1 MYHWKYHKGFL
12 IKIGGTKMP
21 KIVTPLTDTQV
32 KQAKAKDKEYTLPD
46 GYGLELRV
54 RPSGSK
60 RWVFRYQKP
69 FTKQRSNLGLGTYPE
84 VSLADAR
91 KIRIDFRKLLKQ
103 DIDPNE
109 HKKEHTRQQ
118 TEAALN
124 TFSHVATNWFEVK
137 QTQVSEKHAIDLWR
151 SVKNHLIPPLGK
163 LPISK
168 ITAPKTI
175 EVLKPIAA
183 KGSLE
188 TVKRLSQRLNE
199 IMTFAVNTGLIH
211 ANPLAGIRSAF
222 QKPQKQNMPTIA
234 PEELPQ
240 LMKDIS
246 YASIKLVTRY
256 LIEWQLHTMV
266 RPSEAAGARWSE
278 IDLKNKLWT
287 IPAERMKKK
296 REHLVPLTEQTL
308 EILERLRP
316 LSGHREYLF
325 PADRN
330 PRSHINEQ
338 TANMALKRMGYE
350 KRLVAHGLRAL
361 ASTTL
366 NQHGF
371 DPDVVEAALAHID
384 KNEVRRAYNRAD
396 YLERRRVMMD
406 WWSDNV
412 AGLNANSCGKL
423 KIVG

>member
-1 MYHWKYHKGFL
+1 
-12 IKIGGTKMP
+12 MP

-32 KQAKAKDKEYTLPD
+32 KQAKPKDKEYTLPD
-46 GYGLELRV
+46 GDGLELRV
-54 RPSGSK
+54 RPTASK

-91 KIRIDFRKLLKQ
+91 KVRTDFRKLLKQ
-103 DIDPNE
+103 DIDPKE
-109 HKKEHTRQQ
+109 YKEEHTRKQ

-124 TFSHVATNWFEVK
+124 TFAHVAANWFEVK
-137 QTQVSEKHAIDLWR
+137 KTQVSDKHAVDLWR
-151 SVKNHLIPPLGK
+151 SVENHLIPPLGK
-163 LPISK
+163 LPLAK

-175 EVLKPIAA
+175 EVLRPIAA

-188 TVKRLSQRLNE
+188 TVKRLCQRLNE

-222 QKPQKQNMPTIA
+222 RKPQKQNMPTIT

-266 RPSEAAGARWSE
+266 RPSEAAGAKWSE
-278 IDLKNKLWT
+278 IDFEQKLWT

-296 REHLVPLTEQTL
+296 REHLVPLTDQTL
-308 EILERLRP
+308 EILERLKP
-316 LSGHREYLF
+316 ISGHREYLF
-325 PADRN
+325 PADRD
-330 PRSHINEQ
+330 PRRHINEQ

-406 WWSDNV
+406 WWSTKVVSIDAPSNH
-412 AGLNANSCGKL
+412 KL
-423 KIVG
+423 KIVS

>member
-1 MYHWKYHKGFL
+1 MAR
-12 IKIGGTKMP
+12 TK
-21 KIVTPLTDTQV
+21 PLTNTEV
-32 KQAKAKDKEYTLPD
+32 KNAKPKDKVYKLSD
-46 GYGLELRV
+46 GDGLQLRIKPNGNRSWLLDYIKPV
-54 RPSGSK
+54 TKK
-60 RWVFRYQKP
+60 R
-69 FTKQRSNLGLGTYPE
+69 TSIGLGGYPD

-91 KIRIDFRKLLKQ
+91 KVRTDFRKLLKQ
-103 DIDPNE
+103 DIDP
-109 HKKEHTRQQ
+109 KEYKEEYARKQS
-118 TEAALN
+118 EAALN
-124 TFSHVATNWFEVK
+124 TFAHVAANWFEVK
-137 QTQVSEKHAIDLWR
+137 KTQVTENHGIDLWR
-151 SVKNHLIPPLGK
+151 SIENHLLPPLGK

-175 EVLKPIAA
+175 EILKPIAA

-188 TVKRLSQRLNE
+188 TVKRLCQRLNE
-199 IMTFAVNTGLIH
+199 VMNFAVNTGLIH
-211 ANPLAGIRSAF
+211 ANPLTGIRAAF
-222 QKPQKQNMPTIA
+222 QKPVKQNMPTIT

-266 RPSEAAGARWSE
+266 RPSEAAGAKWQE
-278 IDLKNKLWT
+278 IDFENKLWI

>member
-1 MYHWKYHKGFL
+1 
-12 IKIGGTKMP
+12 MP

-124 TFSHVATNWFEVK
+124 TFAHVAANWFEVK
-137 QTQVSEKHAIDLWR
+137 KTQVSEKHAIDLWR
-151 SVKNHLIPPLGK
+151 SVNNHLIPTIGK
-163 LPISK
+163 MPISK

-199 IMTFAVNTGLIH
+199 IMAFAVNTGLIH

-222 QKPQKQNMPTIA
+222 QKPQKQNMPTIT

-266 RPSEAAGARWSE
+266 RPSEAAGAKWSE
-278 IDLKNKLWT
+278 IDFDNKLWT

-296 REHLVPLTEQTL
+296 REHLVPLTEQTID
-308 EILERLRP
+308 ILDRLKP

-330 PRSHINEQ
+330 PRNHINEQ

-371 DPDVVEAALAHID
+371 DADVVEAALAHVD

-396 YLERRRVMMD
+396 YLERRRVMMS
-406 WWSDNV
+406 WWSKHV
-412 AGLNANSCGKL
+412 VGLTESTQINTLRA
-423 KIVG
+423 I

>member
-1 MYHWKYHKGFL
+1 
-12 IKIGGTKMP
+12 
-21 KIVTPLTDTQV
+21 
-32 KQAKAKDKEYTLPD
+32 
-46 GYGLELRV
+46 
-54 RPSGSK
+54 
-60 RWVFRYQKP
+60 
-69 FTKQRSNLGLGTYPE
+69 
-84 VSLADAR
+84 
-91 KIRIDFRKLLKQ
+91 
-103 DIDPNE
+103 
-109 HKKEHTRQQ
+109 
-118 TEAALN
+118 
-124 TFSHVATNWFEVK
+124 
-137 QTQVSEKHAIDLWR
+137 
-151 SVKNHLIPPLGK
+151 
-163 LPISK
+163 
-168 ITAPKTI
+168 
-175 EVLKPIAA
+175 
-183 KGSLE
+183 
-188 TVKRLSQRLNE
+188 
-199 IMTFAVNTGLIH
+199 
-211 ANPLAGIRSAF
+211 
-222 QKPQKQNMPTIA
+222 
-234 PEELPQ
+234 
-240 LMKDIS
+240 MKDIS

-266 RPSEAAGARWSE
+266 RPSEAAGAKWQE
-278 IDLKNKLWT
+278 IDFENKLWI

>member
-1 MYHWKYHKGFL
+1 
-12 IKIGGTKMP
+12 MP

-32 KQAKAKDKEYTLPD
+32 KQAKPKDKEYTLPD
-46 GYGLELRV
+46 GDGLELRV
-54 RPSGSK
+54 RPTGSK

-91 KIRIDFRKLLKQ
+91 KVRTDFRKLLKQ
-103 DIDPNE
+103 DIDPKE
-109 HKKEHTRQQ
+109 HKEEHTRKQ

-124 TFSHVATNWFEVK
+124 TFAHVAANWFEVK
-137 QTQVSEKHAIDLWR
+137 KTQVSDKHAVDLWR
-151 SVKNHLIPPLGK
+151 SVENHLIPPLGK
-163 LPISK
+163 LPLAK

-175 EVLKPIAA
+175 EVLNPIAA

-188 TVKRLSQRLNE
+188 TVKRLCQRLNE

-222 QKPQKQNMPTIA
+222 RKPQKQNMPTIT
-234 PEELPQ
+234 PEELPL
-240 LMKDIS
+240 LMKEIS

-266 RPSEAAGARWSE
+266 RPSEAAGAKWSE
-278 IDLKNKLWT
+278 IDFEQKLWT

-296 REHLVPLTEQTL
+296 REHLVPLTDQTL
-308 EILERLRP
+308 EILERLQP
-316 LSGHREYLF
+316 ISGHREYLF
-325 PADRN
+325 PADRD

-350 KRLVAHGLRAL
+350 RRLVAHGLRAL

-406 WWSDNV
+406 WWSSYISNKSDN
-412 AGLNANSCGKL
+412 KL
-423 KIVG
+423 SVTLYRVS

>member
-1 MYHWKYHKGFL
+1 
-12 IKIGGTKMP
+12 MP
-21 KIVTPLTDTQV
+21 KVVTPLTDTQV
-32 KQAKAKDKEYTLPD
+32 KQAKVKDKEYTLPD
-46 GYGLELRV
+46 GDGLELRI
-54 RPSGSK
+54 RPTGSK

-91 KIRIDFRKLLKQ
+91 KVRTNFRKLLKQ
-103 DIDPNE
+103 DIDPKE
-109 HKKEHTRQQ
+109 HKEEHARKQS
-118 TEAALN
+118 EAALN
-124 TFSHVATNWFEVK
+124 TFSHVAANWFEVK
-137 QTQVSEKHAIDLWR
+137 KTQVTENHGIDLWR
-151 SVKNHLIPPLGK
+151 SIENHLIPPLGK
-163 LPISK
+163 MPISK

-188 TVKRLSQRLNE
+188 TVKRLCQRLNE
-199 IMTFAVNTGLIH
+199 VMNYAVNTGLIH
-211 ANPLAGIRSAF
+211 ANPLTGIRAAF
-222 QKPQKQNMPTIA
+222 QKPQKQNMPTIS

-266 RPSEAAGARWSE
+266 RPSEAAGAKWQE
-278 IDLKNKLWT
+278 IDFENKLWI

-296 REHLVPLTEQTL
+296 REHAVPLTEQTL
-308 EILERLRP
+308 DILARLKP

-366 NQHGF
+366 NQQGF
-371 DPDVVEAALAHID
+371 DPDVIEAALAHID

-406 WWSDNV
+406 WWSKHV
-412 AGLNANSCGKL
+412 VGLTESTQINILRA
-423 KIVG
+423 I